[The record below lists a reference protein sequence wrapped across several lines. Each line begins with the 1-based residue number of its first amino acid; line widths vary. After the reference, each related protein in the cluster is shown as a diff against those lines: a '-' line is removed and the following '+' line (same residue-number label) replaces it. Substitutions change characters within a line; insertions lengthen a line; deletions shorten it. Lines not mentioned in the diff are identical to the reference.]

1 MLLLINTYLIEFS
14 ILRFLGMAIISY
26 VVFVLG
32 VIKILPFTEITIFI
46 TIFSFLIFNI
56 LISKYLN
63 IFKLLISLKSSWKIL
78 LFEEIIFLAGLFFWS
93 YIRAHQPDIH
103 GLEKYMDFGFVNSI
117 IRSEYFPPLDMWLTP
132 LS

>member
-63 IFKLLISLKSSWKIL
+63 IFK
-78 LFEEIIFLAGLFFWS
+78 IFL
-93 YIRAHQPDIH
+93 
-103 GLEKYMDFGFVNSI
+103 EN
-117 IRSEYFPPLDMWLTP
+117 TP
-132 LS
+132 LRRDYLSCRSFLLVVYPSTSTRHSWA